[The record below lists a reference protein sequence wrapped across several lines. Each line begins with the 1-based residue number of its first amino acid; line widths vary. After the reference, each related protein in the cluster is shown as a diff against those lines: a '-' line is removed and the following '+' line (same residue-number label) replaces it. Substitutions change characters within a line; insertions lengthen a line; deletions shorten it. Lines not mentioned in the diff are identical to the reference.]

1 MRNLVDEL
9 FAIASAL
16 DAAGI
21 EYAVCG
27 GIAVTLH
34 GWVRATD
41 DIDLLVRPEDVAR
54 VLQAV
59 RPLGFD
65 MPAQP
70 MTFGAGTEAE
80 RHVQRVSKLGGADV
94 LTLDLLLAD
103 AAYEGLLEGRIVVRQ
118 PEGTVQLVSREG
130 LLKMKRMAGRPQDL
144 ADIDHLE
151 RGDEN

>member
-1 MRNLVDEL
+1 MNLIDEL
-9 FAIASAL
+9 FAIARAL

-27 GIAVTLH
+27 GIAVGLH
-34 GWVRATD
+34 GWVRTTD
-41 DIDLLVRPEDVAR
+41 DIDLLIRPADVAR
-54 VLQAV
+54 VLEVV

-70 MTFGAGTEAE
+70 MTFGAGTDAE
-80 RHVQRVSKLGGADV
+80 RHVQRVSKLGADL
-94 LTLDLLLAD
+94 LTLDLLLVD
-103 AAYEGLLEGRIVVRQ
+103 AAYEGLLEGRIAVRQ
-118 PEGTVQLVSREG
+118 PEATIQLVSREG

-144 ADIDHLE
+144 VDIGHLE